1 MMNSGTV
8 VCSGSP
14 AFLKEK
20 FGHGFK
26 LNVKKM
32 KNFEEA
38 ALKRVLDLHLED
50 YYIETDIAAEMVL
63 LIYFFYF
70 LYTKLFYFY
79 YFNFRLL
86 R

>member
-14 AFLKEK
+14 AFLKQK

-32 KNFEEA
+32 KNFEEK
-38 ALKRVLDLHLED
+38 ALKRVLDLHLD
-50 YYIETDIAAEMVL
+50 TYYIETDIAAEMVIIL
-63 LIYFFYF
+63 LDFF
-70 LYTKLFYFY
+70 
-79 YFNFRLL
+79 
-86 R
+86 